1 LAVGSQTRKSKH
13 MPKLEDIIKI
23 VTIEE
28 FETLA
33 LRVGND
39 PLTRLELVNAILE
52 INSLMETRALVNPE
66 YRRKK

>member
-1 LAVGSQTRKSKH
+1 

-39 PLTRLELVNAILE
+39 PITRSELVKAILE
-52 INSLMETRALVNPE
+52 INSLMEKRALVNPD

>member
-1 LAVGSQTRKSKH
+1 

-66 YRRKK
+66 YRRKKWKKLTIQ

>member
-1 LAVGSQTRKSKH
+1 

-33 LRVGND
+33 LRVGDD

>member
-1 LAVGSQTRKSKH
+1 

-39 PLTRLELVNAILE
+39 PITRSELVNAILE

-66 YRRKK
+66 YRRKKWNKLTIQ

>member
-1 LAVGSQTRKSKH
+1 

-66 YRRKK
+66 YRRKKWNKLTIQ

>member
-1 LAVGSQTRKSKH
+1 
-13 MPKLEDIIKI
+13 MPRLQDVIKI

-39 PLTRLELVNAILE
+39 PLTRFELVKAITD
-52 INSLMETRALVNPE
+52 INSLMEGADLLYSRH
-66 YRRKK
+66 RREK